1 MSVSFFIQDINNK
14 GSITVEQMFNIGGGN
29 YIQYSYAVDKG
40 SELYDKFIEEK
51 LENFEC
57 ILLGIEKKSARGFE
71 LSYNSTKK
79 CYMVRILALSSDDDY
94 LAAFEYIKKLC
105 SFLGSYEIITDNNE
119 KYTIDNIQSYHF
131 EDNIRHDL
139 AVVYTNL
146 LKSGNGDAYFEFK
159 GIYRSVALNTDFLE
173 NVIINAEN
181 VVEKF
186 SNFVTGLQYINAY
199 SAKQKFYEDKE
210 GTIFGSY
217 TITETVPTI
226 LPFTPCIDYENQ
238 EIVREEEVRK
248 WIINLV
254 VINGSPEDMS
264 SYENIGQVDYNEFI
278 KRLPK
283 EKYGFIDA
291 KNILIQGLTKQ
302 EIENIAY

>member
-1 MSVSFFIQDINNK
+1 MSVYFFINDIHNE
-14 GSITVEQMFNIGGGN
+14 GSITVKQALHIGQN
-29 YIQYSYAVDKG
+29 FSQYVIKKDDAEYEEFLK
-40 SELYDKFIEEK
+40 EK
-51 LENFEC
+51 LSSFEC

-71 LSYNSTKK
+71 LSYNITKK

-94 LAAFEYIKKLC
+94 LAAFDYIKKLC

-146 LKSGNGDAYFEFK
+146 LKSGNDDAYFEFK
-159 GIYRSVALNTDFLE
+159 GIYRSVTLNTDFLE

-210 GTIFGSY
+210 GSIICTY
-217 TITETVPTI
+217 TLTATVPTI
-226 LPFTPCIDYENQ
+226 LPFTPYVDYENQ
-238 EIVREEEVRK
+238 NMIIDEEVRK

-291 KNILIQGLTKQ
+291 KNILVQPLYNEELKQ
-302 EIENIAY
+302 ILNG

>member
-1 MSVSFFIQDINNK
+1 MSVSFFIDDINNV
-14 GSITVEQMFNIGGGN
+14 GSISVAQALHIGQYFSQYVVE
-29 YIQYSYAVDKG
+29 SD
-40 SELYDKFIEEK
+40 DEEYEEFLK
-51 LENFEC
+51 EKISNFEC

-71 LSYNSTKK
+71 LSYISTKK

-94 LAAFEYIKKLC
+94 LAAFDYIKKLC
-105 SFLGSYEIITDNNE
+105 SFLESYEIITDNNE

-131 EDNIRHDL
+131 EDNIRHEL

-146 LKSGNGDAYFEFK
+146 LKSGNNDAYFEFK
-159 GIYRSVALNTDFLE
+159 GIYRSVTLNTDFLE

-199 SAKQKFYEDKE
+199 SAKQRFYEDKE

-217 TITETVPTI
+217 TITATVPTI

-291 KNILIQGLTKQ
+291 KNILVQPLNNEELRQILNG
-302 EIENIAY
+302 